1 MPNNAAVLAEHGYKG
16 LATLLRLLK
25 GFSLLLAVLLLLVVL
40 AQGLLLALHQTP
52 ASVYLIM
59 RSIGGLAASL
69 LFYAAVHGI
78 EALIR
83 IEINTRRPS

>member
-1 MPNNAAVLAEHGYKG
+1 MSSEPAVLAEHGYKG

-25 GFSLLLAVLLLLVVL
+25 GFSLLLAALLLLVVL
-40 AQGLLLALHQTP
+40 AQCLLLTLQQTP
-52 ASVYLIM
+52 VSIYLIM

-83 IEINTRRPS
+83 IEINTRKN